1 MRILNATSLILYF
14 FIGYIYQGN
23 SIDMLFRMWDNYVD
37 WCTTIGMHKIYAI
50 IAGIYLILGI
60 KRPNNITIF

>member
-1 MRILNATSLILYF
+1 
-14 FIGYIYQGN
+14 
-23 SIDMLFRMWDNYVD
+23 MLFRMWDNYVD